1 MVFNK
6 LLYGKGE
13 CVTNPSSD
21 DPLVE
26 WNRLNKENAEHGF
39 VSALY
44 QSMTETSPL
53 VDKFSLWL
61 LAGTGAT
68 GALLITQIKSV
79 LPFLTQQGF
88 KVCLVI
94 LVTSAFIGFVAK
106 YFSLRCEIQSNVQS
120 KFTELVTPV
129 LAKHEQDEDTI
140 QEYAEQRGMELQ
152 TDIDLASIMKEFS
165 RPFPFWVKWL
175 ISRKIDKTSGDRQAG
190 FHIAVKAYMSQLRW
204 TLLQAVMFLV
214 FMLTA
219 AWYANAI

>member
-1 MVFNK
+1 VS
-6 LLYGKGE
+6 
-13 CVTNPSSD
+13 NPSSD

-68 GALLITQIKSV
+68 GTLLITQIKSV

-94 LVTSAFIGFVAK
+94 LVTSAVIGFVAK

-120 KFTELVTPV
+120 KFTELVKPV
-129 LAKHEQDEDTI
+129 LDKHEKDEDTI
-140 QEYAEQRGMELQ
+140 QEYAEQRGIELQ

-190 FHIAVKAYMSQLRW
+190 FHIAVKAYTSQLRW
-204 TLLQAVMFLV
+204 TLLQAVLFLV

>member
-1 MVFNK
+1 VS
-6 LLYGKGE
+6 
-13 CVTNPSSD
+13 NPSSD

-68 GALLITQIKSV
+68 GGLLITQIKSV

-94 LVTSAFIGFVAK
+94 LVTSAVIGFVAK

-120 KFTELVTPV
+120 KFTELVKPV
-129 LAKHEQDEDTI
+129 LDKHEKDEDTI
-140 QEYAEQRGMELQ
+140 QEYAEQRGIELQ

-190 FHIAVKAYMSQLRW
+190 FHIAVKAYTSQLRW
-204 TLLQAVMFLV
+204 TLLQAVLFLV

>member
-1 MVFNK
+1 MS
-6 LLYGKGE
+6 
-13 CVTNPSSD
+13 NPGSD
-21 DPLVE
+21 DSLVE

-94 LVTSAFIGFVAK
+94 LVTSAVIGFVAK
-106 YFSLRCEIQSNVQS
+106 YSSLRCEIQSNFQS
-120 KFTELVTPV
+120 KFTELIKPV
-129 LAKHEQDEDTI
+129 LDKHEQDEGTI
-140 QEYAEQRGMELQ
+140 QEYAEQQGIELQ
-152 TDIDLASIMKEFS
+152 TDINLASIMEEFS

-175 ISRKIDKTSGDRQAG
+175 ISRKIEKTSGDRQAG

-204 TLLQAVMFLV
+204 TLLQAVLFLV

-219 AWYANAI
+219 AWYANAR

>member
-1 MVFNK
+1 MS
-6 LLYGKGE
+6 
-13 CVTNPSSD
+13 NPSSD

-94 LVTSAFIGFVAK
+94 LVTSAVMGFVAK

-120 KFTELVTPV
+120 KFTELVKPV
-129 LAKHEQDEDTI
+129 LDKHEKDEDTI
-140 QEYAEQRGMELQ
+140 QEYAEQRGIELQ

-190 FHIAVKAYMSQLRW
+190 FHIAVKAYTSQLRW
-204 TLLQAVMFLV
+204 TLLQAVLFLV

>member
-1 MVFNK
+1 VSNS
-6 LLYGKGE
+6 
-13 CVTNPSSD
+13 SSD

-94 LVTSAFIGFVAK
+94 LVTSAVIGFIAK

-120 KFTELVTPV
+120 KFTQLVKPV
-129 LAKHEQDEDTI
+129 LDKHEQDEDAI
-140 QEYAEQRGMELQ
+140 QEYAEQRGIELQ
-152 TDIDLASIMKEFS
+152 TEIDLASIMKEFS

-204 TLLQAVMFLV
+204 TLLQAVLFLV

>member
-1 MVFNK
+1 VS
-6 LLYGKGE
+6 
-13 CVTNPSSD
+13 NPSSD

-94 LVTSAFIGFVAK
+94 LVTSAVIGFVAK

-120 KFTELVTPV
+120 KFTELVKPV
-129 LAKHEQDEDTI
+129 LDKHEKDEDTI
-140 QEYAEQRGMELQ
+140 QEYAEQRGIELQ

-190 FHIAVKAYMSQLRW
+190 FHIAVKAYTSQLRW
-204 TLLQAVMFLV
+204 TLLQAVLFLV

>member
-1 MVFNK
+1 VS
-6 LLYGKGE
+6 
-13 CVTNPSSD
+13 NPSSD

-94 LVTSAFIGFVAK
+94 LVTSAVIGFVAK

-120 KFTELVTPV
+120 KFTELVKPV
-129 LAKHEQDEDTI
+129 LDKHKKDEDTI
-140 QEYAEQRGMELQ
+140 QEYAEQRGIELQ

-190 FHIAVKAYMSQLRW
+190 FHIAVKAYTSQLRW
-204 TLLQAVMFLV
+204 TLLQAVLFLV

>member
-1 MVFNK
+1 
-6 LLYGKGE
+6 
-13 CVTNPSSD
+13 VTNPSSD

-94 LVTSAFIGFVAK
+94 LVTSAIIGFIAK

-120 KFTELVTPV
+120 KFTALVKPV
-129 LAKHEQDEDTI
+129 LDKHEQDEDAI
-140 QEYAEQRGMELQ
+140 QEYAEQRGIELQ

-190 FHIAVKAYMSQLRW
+190 FHIAVKAYTSQLRW
-204 TLLQAVMFLV
+204 TLLQAVLFLV

>member
-1 MVFNK
+1 VS
-6 LLYGKGE
+6 
-13 CVTNPSSD
+13 NPSSD

-94 LVTSAFIGFVAK
+94 LVTSAVMGFVAK

-120 KFTELVTPV
+120 KFTELVKPV
-129 LAKHEQDEDTI
+129 LDKHEKDEDTI
-140 QEYAEQRGMELQ
+140 QEYAEQRGIELQ

-190 FHIAVKAYMSQLRW
+190 FHIAVKAYTSQLRW
-204 TLLQAVMFLV
+204 TLLQAVLFLV

>member
-1 MVFNK
+1 MS
-6 LLYGKGE
+6 
-13 CVTNPSSD
+13 NPSSD

-68 GALLITQIKSV
+68 GGLLITQIKSV

-94 LVTSAFIGFVAK
+94 LVTSAVIGFVAK

-120 KFTELVTPV
+120 KFTELVKPV
-129 LAKHEQDEDTI
+129 LDKHEKDEDTI
-140 QEYAEQRGMELQ
+140 QEYAEQRGIELQ

-190 FHIAVKAYMSQLRW
+190 FHIAVKAYTSQLRW
-204 TLLQAVMFLV
+204 TLLQAVLFLV